1 MQQIKE
7 IKSCYI
13 GPEISPEQF
22 IPEHI
27 FLFVAKGTITGYD
40 GHKSHTMKSGDCCI
54 IRKNNL
60 ARYNKE
66 TDHGEFEKVVV
77 VLDEDFLRNYMS
89 KRGIKETTSPQQEA
103 FIPLEKDPLIPMFIT
118 SLMPYYNE
126 SGNIDGTFS
135 EIKRE
140 ELLLILL
147 KIHPELEAVLFD
159 FGKPDKI
166 DLKEFM
172 LHNFRF
178 NASIERFAYMT
189 GRSLAAFKRDFK
201 SIFNTSPGKWL
212 VQRRLE
218 EAFFLINKKG
228 KRPSDIY
235 LDLGFEDLSHFSFAF
250 KKLFG
255 KNPTEVRG

>member
-22 IPEHI
+22 VPEHI
-27 FLFVAKGTITGYD
+27 FLFLAKGTVTGYD
-40 GHKSHTMKSGDCCI
+40 GHKSLTMSSGDCCI

-60 ARYNKE
+60 ARYTKE
-66 TDHGEFEKVVV
+66 TDHTEFEKVVV
-77 VLDEDFLRNYMS
+77 VLDEEFLRNFMS
-89 KRGIKETTSPQQEA
+89 KRGIKENISTEQRA
-103 FIPLEKDPLIPMFIT
+103 FIPLAKDPLIPTFIS
-118 SLMPYYNE
+118 SLIPYYNE
-126 SGNIDGTFS
+126 AGNIDGAFS

-147 KIHPELEAVLFD
+147 KIHPELEPVLFD

-178 NASIERFAYMT
+178 NAGIDRFAYMT

-201 SIFNTSPGKWL
+201 AIFDMSPGKWL
-212 VQRRLE
+212 VKRRLE
-218 EAFFLINKKG
+218 EAFFLISKQG
-228 KRPSDIY
+228 KRASDIY

-250 KKLFG
+250 KKQFG
-255 KNPTEVRG
+255 KNPTEVPR